1 MKKLETWF
9 FTFWIENYK
18 VSFLFLFLIV
28 IAGTLSMLQI
38 PKESSPD
45 IEFGI
50 ISINTPY
57 SGVNPGDIDSLITEK
72 IEKEIKDIEG
82 ISKITSSSVIWLSS
96 VTVELVNGVV
106 VRDVMTDIKD
116 SIDTLSFPSDV
127 DDSIVREIST
137 SNELLFEALIY
148 SDTELDNF
156 TLNTRA
162 RIIQNA
168 LEWTSWISEINIGSA
183 QSSSDVSDFDIKVLI
198 WKEKLELLWLS
209 VSWISNILRAYNK
222 NTPLWNYEVGKLNYD
237 FRFDGEFS
245 DIEDLKNTIISW
257 NGPSI
262 IRLSD
267 IAEISREYDEDVIRT
282 LWFYNETGKSYVTL
296 AFNKSAWDNIFTVSS
311 SAKLAIQEFLDTQ
324 PWFSDM
330 KVEYSQDLGETI
342 IEDYKNLG
350 TTAIQTII
358 LVFLTIF
365 VFVGFR
371 ESMIA
376 SILLPLAFFITFIVL
391 NTLWYTLNF
400 LTNFSL
406 VLTLGIA
413 IDTIIVIIEWAAE
426 RQKLWYSR
434 KNAVIIAVRD
444 LKSPLISGT
453 ATTLV
458 AFLPMIF
465 LPWIIW
471 KFLAYIPI
479 TVFITLLAAL
489 ILSLTLATALFYKL
503 SSKKTSYHED
513 EKFEQTLS
521 REEALF
527 LEEERVWKTKVWE
540 DTLTYRDKF
549 LEYLGG
555 HYYSLL
561 LKFLHSR
568 RTRFLAITVPFVLLI
583 LSFVFLSPRI
593 WFILFPQSDVWV
605 ININIE
611 WQVWSNKES
620 LSQYLPLIENH
631 LSSYE
636 EMKVYYVTLSGNS
649 ISVYVELI
657 DANLRED
664 KWLWDVFTIETQI
677 LNWLSPLVSNW
688 LVVEIATQD
697 NGPPAWSPVWIKLNA
712 NASKDIDVLKE
723 VANDFRSFLQNISGT
738 RNVSLSS
745 SNNPG
750 QFVFEFDRNKLSF
763 SGLTPDDI
771 LGEVRFYLA
780 WVNAWSI
787 ASTFEDNDIILSVA
801 EFDKSIDP
809 VEIMNLIIT
818 TKIGEI
824 RVGDYA
830 SFEFQPWLSSINR
843 EDGKITIGANSDL
856 EPWILPT
863 QVQPQLIAFA
873 QTYNFPEWISYTAGW
888 ENEENSEL
896 IQSTLQSFFIAIFLI
911 FTILVF
917 QFNSYSQPIIILYS
931 VILALLWVNI
941 GLFLTGNPYSMTFAI
956 WFIALTWVVVNDAI
970 ILVDRI
976 NRNLDRLVQ
985 NAWDKVLE
993 LEDYVESLVA
1003 AWKSR
1008 LQPIIVTTLT
1018 TLFWVLPLATQ
1029 DAFWAGLWYTLIFW
1043 LFAGSF
1049 MTLFII
1055 PALYYN
1061 IYLRKKI
1068 INPEI
1073 LLWKDKGKIFKNI
1086 RAFFSKKRMIK

>member
-1 MKKLETWF
+1 MKQLEKWF

-18 VSFLFLFLIV
+18 VSFLFLALIV
-28 IAGTLSMLQI
+28 IAWVLSMLQI

-45 IEFGI
+45 IDFGI

-72 IEKEIKDIEG
+72 IEKEIKDIEW
-82 ISKITSSSVIWLSS
+82 ISKITSNSVVWLSS
-96 VTVELVNGVV
+96 VTVELENGVE

-116 SIDTLSFPSDV
+116 NIDTISFPSDV

-148 SDTELDNF
+148 SDIELDNF
-156 TLNTRA
+156 TLNSRA
-162 RIIQNA
+162 RVIQNA

-183 QSSSDVSDFDIKVLI
+183 LSSSDVSDFDIKVLI
-198 WKEKLELLWLS
+198 SKEKLELLWLS
-209 VSWISNILRAYNK
+209 VSGISNTLRSYNK
-222 NTPLWNYEVGKLNYD
+222 NTPLWNYEVWDLNYD
-237 FRFDGEFS
+237 FRFDGEFW

-257 NGPSI
+257 NGSSI
-262 IRLSD
+262 VRLGD
-267 IAEISREYDEDVIRT
+267 IAEISREYDEDIIRT
-282 LWFYNETGKSYVTL
+282 LWFYNETWKSYVTL
-296 AFNKSAWDNIFTVSS
+296 AFNKNAGDNIFTVSK
-311 SAKLAIQEFLDTQ
+311 SAKQAIEEFLEND
-324 PWFSDM
+324 PRFSDM
-330 KVEYSQDLGETI
+330 NVEYSQDLGETI

-391 NTLWYTLNF
+391 NSLWYTLNF

-503 SSKKTSYHED
+503 SSKKISYHED

-521 REEALF
+521 ESEALF
-527 LEEERVWKTKVWE
+527 LQQERVWKTKVSE
-540 DTLTYRDKF
+540 DTRNFREKL

-555 HYYSLL
+555 HYYNVLS
-561 LKFLHSR
+561 KFLHSR
-568 RTRFLAITVPFVLLI
+568 KSRLLSIFIPFVLLV

-593 WFILFPQSDVWV
+593 WFTLFPQSDVWI

-611 WQVWSNKES
+611 GQVWSNKES
-620 LSQYLPLIENH
+620 LVEYLPLIENH

-657 DANLRED
+657 DVNIRED
-664 KWLWDVFTIETQI
+664 RWLRDVFTVETEI
-677 LNWLSPLVSNW
+677 LDGLSPLLSNG

-697 NGPPAWSPVWIKLNA
+697 SGPPAGSPVGIKINA
-712 NASKDIDVLKE
+712 NTSKDIDILKD
-723 VANDFRSFLQNISGT
+723 VADDFKVFIQNTSGT

-763 SGLTPDDI
+763 AWLTPDDI
-771 LGEVRFYLA
+771 LWEVRFYLA
-780 WVNAWSI
+780 WANAGSI

-809 VEIMNLIIT
+809 ADIMNLVIPTRIW
-818 TKIGEI
+818 EV

-830 SFEFQPWLSSINR
+830 SFDFQPWLSSINR
-843 EDGKITIGANSDL
+843 EDGKITIGVNSDL
-856 EPWILPT
+856 ETWVLPT
-863 QVQPQLIAFA
+863 SVQPLLIDFA
-873 QTYNFPEWISYTAGW
+873 ESYNFPEGISYTAWW
-888 ENEENSEL
+888 ENQENAEL
-896 IQSTLQSFFIAIFLI
+896 IQSTLQSFFIALFLI

-941 GLFLTGNPYSMTFAI
+941 GLFLTWNPYSMTFAI

-976 NRNLDRLVQ
+976 NRNLDRLVR

-1003 AWKSR
+1003 AGKSR

-1029 DAFWAGLWYTLIFW
+1029 DAFWAGLWYTLIFG

-1049 MTLFII
+1049 MTLFVI
-1055 PALYYN
+1055 PALYYT
-1061 IYLRKKI
+1061 IYLKKKI
-1068 INPEI
+1068 VNPEV
-1073 LLWKDKGKIFKNI
+1073 LWPKKPKKFLRNMI
-1086 RAFFSKKRMIK
+1086 RFFRRKREVK